1 MSAAQKTKL
10 NTPWKNRVA
19 FVHQID
25 TDAVFLLVHP
35 CGELLLVSNT
45 ASGAARW
52 DRACI
57 RWIEERGVYWMCK
70 YSVHDLKFEL
80 SGFTEAQL
88 TELAVQTGIEF
99 ITRDKRRIE
108 TPRMLDTVMARSL
121 LNWIDKHPRMA
132 NDNATVLVYQN
143 LMEEAGLSPLPDEEY
158 TGS

>member
-1 MSAAQKTKL
+1 MSATPSIKL

-19 FVHQID
+19 FVHQVGS
-25 TDAVFLLVHP
+25 DAFFLLVHP
-35 CGELLLVSNT
+35 SGELLLTSNS
-45 ASGAARW
+45 ARGAARW

-57 RWIEERGVYWMCK
+57 RWIEARDAYWMCK

-121 LNWIDKHPRMA
+121 LNWIDKHPKMA
-132 NDNATVLVYQN
+132 KDNATVLVYQN

>member
-1 MSAAQKTKL
+1 M
-10 NTPWKNRVA
+10 
-19 FVHQID
+19 HQID

-80 SGFTEAQL
+80 SSPFVLSSMQ
-88 TELAVQTGIEF
+88 AV
-99 ITRDKRRIE
+99 
-108 TPRMLDTVMARSL
+108 AR
-121 LNWIDKHPRMA
+121 
-132 NDNATVLVYQN
+132 N
-143 LMEEAGLSPLPDEEY
+143 LMASSSDSDKDLF
-158 TGS
+158 